1 MAPTMTLRNA
11 QVGIDGSLGIELH
24 IVRAARYTLELYD
37 LRGNRVQALLDESFP
52 SGNHDRVLQLSGANL
67 PSGLY
72 NLRLSDGV
80 RAVDKG
86 ILIPR

>member
-1 MAPTMTLRNA
+1 
-11 QVGIDGSLGIELH
+11 
-24 IVRAARYTLELYD
+24 
-37 LRGNRVQALLDESFP
+37 
-52 SGNHDRVLQLSGANL
+52 LSGANL